1 MIIRKNIIHADFSL
15 VPYINIKMNFQ
26 GKYLKVVNL
35 SRNLKM
41 ILIRIF
47 GKSTRQNKKKTN
59 FYNFFKTLQRF

>member
-1 MIIRKNIIHADFSL
+1 M
-15 VPYINIKMNFQ
+15 PYINIKMNFQ

-47 GKSTRQNKKKTN
+47 GKSTRQNKKKN
-59 FYNFFKTLQRF
+59 EFLQFF